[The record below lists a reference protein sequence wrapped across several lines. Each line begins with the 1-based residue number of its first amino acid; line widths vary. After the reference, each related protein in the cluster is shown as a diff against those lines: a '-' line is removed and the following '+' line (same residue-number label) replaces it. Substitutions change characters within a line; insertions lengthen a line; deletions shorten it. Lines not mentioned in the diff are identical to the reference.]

1 MNEQMAL
8 MDPPAPESAV
18 PRPSSPSRLKAVVIE
33 DRAAIPGWVIDLAT
47 FRAWAWSDEF
57 PHEGRFSF
65 LQGDIWADLSMEEF
79 LTHNQVKVAIS
90 LTLLPLIDERDLGRF
105 IADRMLLTNEPAN
118 LSTEPDGMFSFW
130 ETMKSGRLKMIERN
144 DKGIWELSGTPD
156 MVLEIVS
163 KTSVRKD
170 TEVLRGLY
178 FKAAIPEYWLIDVR
192 TQEVRF
198 EILRLGTS
206 EYVAASNQDGWF
218 RSDMFN
224 RSFQLMNE
232 TDPLGKPRYRLLAR

>member
-1 MNEQMAL
+1 MNGHSAL
-8 MDPPAPESAV
+8 MGPPAPEIAV
-18 PRPSSPSRLKAVVIE
+18 PARSSHSQLKAVVIE
-33 DRAAIPGWVIDLAT
+33 DRASIPGWVIDLAT
-47 FRAWAWSDEF
+47 FRTWAWSDEF

-90 LTLLPLIDERDLGRF
+90 LTLLPLIDEKDLGRF
-105 IADRMLLTNEPAN
+105 IADRMLLTNELAN

-130 ETMKSGRLKMIERN
+130 ETLKSGRLKMIERN
-144 DKGIWELSGTPD
+144 DKGIWELSGAPD

-178 FKAAIPEYWLIDVR
+178 FKVAIPEYWLIDVR
-192 TQEVRF
+192 TQDVRF
-198 EILRLGTS
+198 EILRLGSS
-206 EYVAASNQDGWF
+206 EYVPAPNDDGWL

-224 RSFQLMNE
+224 RSFRLIHE